1 MEPGGYGMD
10 FRAFML
16 TLISLFFSVYAF
28 QVAGFFVRRVVL
40 QDKEYSYGR
49 SFEEFGRL
57 SCLHFA
63 TCPSCFLSRSCKSL

>member
-1 MEPGGYGMD
+1 MD

-16 TLISLFFSVYAF
+16 TLISYSLSVFAF

-57 SCLHFA
+57 SVYTLPI
-63 TCPSCFLSRSCKSL
+63 CPSCFLSRSCKSL